1 VPAGIKRAFLSRI
14 CGKQTLLSIASSRF
28 LMKTLPWP
36 VLRKAGSR
44 WDHMMRLGM
53 KMKFDAEQD
62 LEITDQA
69 RPLIKE

>member
-1 VPAGIKRAFLSRI
+1 
-14 CGKQTLLSIASSRF
+14 
-28 LMKTLPWP
+28 MKTLPWP

-44 WDHMMRLGM
+44 WDHIMRLGM

>member
-1 VPAGIKRAFLSRI
+1 
-14 CGKQTLLSIASSRF
+14 
-28 LMKTLPWP
+28 MKTLPWP

-44 WDHMMRLGM
+44 CDHMMRLGV
-53 KMKFDAEQD
+53 KVKLDAKQN